1 MISASASVDWHSLLS
16 IFNQYVVQGQ
26 VYQPDDAR
34 HLSTWVVT
42 KESQGTL
49 HSHPIGVQE
58 VGKLTK

>member
-1 MISASASVDWHSLLS
+1 MISASASVDWHSFFS
-16 IFNQYVVQGQ
+16 IFNQYVVQDP
-26 VYQPDDAR
+26 VYLPTDVK

-58 VGKLTK
+58 VKKLTK